1 MTTSHANAPLADR
14 LFEPADRPKRE
25 RQAPARIL
33 EYAQDCR
40 IALPIH
46 TTLEIVEEIEIVP
59 VPGAAS
65 HAVGLLLWQEQW
77 LPVVDLGRLLQEPG
91 LAAASVVTEKPRYLL
106 VLAYQRVPGQAL
118 EYGAIVLPLL
128 PETIFIGDDAACPLP
143 DDNPL
148 WPLISLS
155 CFTYKDAPTPIVDT
169 GRLFGRSYS

>member
-46 TTLEIVEEIEIVP
+46 TTLEIVEEIEVVP

-77 LPVVDLGRLLQEPG
+77 LPLIDLACLFG
-91 LAAASVVTEKPRYLL
+91 AADTVATPRYVL
-106 VLAYQRVPGQAL
+106 VVAYQRAPRQAL
-118 EYGAIVLPLL
+118 EYGAIALSRL
-128 PETIFIGDDAACPLP
+128 PETVFVSDDSACELP
-143 DDNPL
+143 EDNPL
-148 WPLISLS
+148 WPRISLS
-155 CFTYKDAPTPIVDT
+155 CFRHRDTPTPIVDT
-169 GRLFGRSYS
+169 GRLFGASHG